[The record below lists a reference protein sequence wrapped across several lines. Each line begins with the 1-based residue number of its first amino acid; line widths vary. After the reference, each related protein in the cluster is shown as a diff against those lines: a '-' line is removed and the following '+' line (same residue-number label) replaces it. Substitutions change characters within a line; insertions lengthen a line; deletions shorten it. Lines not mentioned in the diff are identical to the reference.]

1 VEHQTTIELS
11 FYYIDLSKKEIISKL
26 EGLKSFILNKSAT
39 YGFQLSMN
47 NETIN
52 GNDANLLF
60 TDFINFINENVI
72 EDDGVIIE
80 NYGIYEADILP
91 DLEDGEIEFSSSLCI
106 GDETISI
113 YLNTNEFYA
122 SELKK
127 FENQSLGISGA
138 MNDIDGD
145 YFEFEI

>member
-1 VEHQTTIELS
+1 V
-11 FYYIDLSKKEIISKL
+11 
-26 EGLKSFILNKSAT
+26 
-39 YGFQLSMN
+39 
-47 NETIN
+47 
-52 GNDANLLF
+52 LF
-60 TDFINFINENVI
+60 TDFLNFINENVI

-91 DLEDGEIEFSSSLCI
+91 DLEEGEIEFSSSLCI

-145 YFEFEI
+145 YYEFDI